1 VSEEA
6 VRDFELPEDFMESL
20 DRLAEELEE
29 KTKALV
35 DKVHKIRINTTHWL
49 DDYNGKSEWAE
60 IHGFLL
66 DEKDNKKLYEII
78 KTLLELCELE
88 VDGFRVYACVEH
100 GIAVAGH
107 KAVYNPYGSWVGD
120 DHFLY
125 SVRDL
130 VERAKEIKRDFN
142 METLRNA
149 VERLLSS
156 LS

>member
-1 VSEEA
+1 VSE
-6 VRDFELPEDFMESL
+6 VRDVELPEDFVESL
-20 DRLAEELEE
+20 DRLSEELEE

-49 DDYNGKSEWAE
+49 DDYNGMYRYEE

-66 DEKDNKKLYEII
+66 DEKDNKKLYEIV

-88 VDGFRVYACVEH
+88 TDSFRVYACVEH

-107 KAVYNPYGSWVGD
+107 KAVYNPYGSWIGD

-125 SVRDL
+125 SLKDL
-130 VERAKEIKRDFN
+130 VERAKELKRDFN
-142 METLRNA
+142 METLKKA
-149 VERLLSS
+149 VSELLSS